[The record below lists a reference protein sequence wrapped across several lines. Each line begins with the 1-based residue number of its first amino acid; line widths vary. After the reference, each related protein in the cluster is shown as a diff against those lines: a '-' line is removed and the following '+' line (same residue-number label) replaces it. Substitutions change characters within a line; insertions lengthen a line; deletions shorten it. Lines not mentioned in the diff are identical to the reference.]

1 MKREEREEN
10 KQLRNKVGELKSEC
24 AVLAERIDEM
34 KAAAFADANTINH
47 LKEKYDEAKTNMA
60 LMTDEN
66 VELEER
72 NDELNAHIV
81 EQTGRE
87 AALEREVSRLKSAL
101 EDICE
106 TLNKLGYV
114 HNRK

>member
-60 LMTDEN
+60 LLTDE
-66 VELEER
+66 
-72 NDELNAHIV
+72 V
-81 EQTGRE
+81 EQY
-87 AALEREVSRLKSAL
+87 KSAL

>member
-34 KAAAFADANTINH
+34 KAAAFADANTISH
-47 LKEKYDEAKTNMA
+47 LKIRYDEAKTNMA
-60 LMTDEN
+60 LLTDE
-66 VELEER
+66 
-72 NDELNAHIV
+72 V
-81 EQTGRE
+81 EQY
-87 AALEREVSRLKSAL
+87 KSAL